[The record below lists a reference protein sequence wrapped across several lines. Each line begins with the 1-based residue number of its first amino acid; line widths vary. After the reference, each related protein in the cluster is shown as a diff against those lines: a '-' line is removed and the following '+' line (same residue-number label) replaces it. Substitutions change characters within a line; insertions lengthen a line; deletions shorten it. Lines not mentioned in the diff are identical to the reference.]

1 MISILIPTY
10 NAVCLSLIEKMYKQA
25 IALRIPFEILLADD
39 ASCENIR
46 QQNRKIAEWQGCRY
60 LQKEENQ
67 GPARIRNYLASEAQ
81 YPYLLFLDSD
91 VMPVSDFFIAE
102 YLKVARPGLVVCGG
116 FVYPRKN
123 IPANAI
129 LRYKY
134 GMAVEEQSAE
144 QRNREPYNRFISMN
158 FMICRDA
165 FLKVCFDES
174 FHLGYEDTLFG
185 MQLEQAGVE
194 ILHIDNAVYHLVEEN
209 SEQFLMKIRRAV
221 RNLDGHIDQM
231 HSHVKLL
238 RWYTI
243 VKRLQ
248 MVPVVV
254 FLFKHN
260 EKRLVSNLT
269 SQHPSL
275 NLFAFYKLGYLCTF
289 LSEKKS
295 RQ

>member
-46 QQNRKIAEWQGCRY
+46 QQNRKMTEWQGCRY
-60 LQKEENQ
+60 LQQEENQ
-67 GPARIRNYLASEAQ
+67 GPARIRNYLASEAR

-91 VMPVSDFFIAE
+91 VMPVSDSFLEE
-102 YLKVARPGLVVCGG
+102 YLQVARTGRVVCGG
-116 FVYPRKN
+116 FIYPRKS

-134 GMAVEEQSAE
+134 GMAVEEQSAG
-144 QRNREPYNRFISMN
+144 QRNKEPYNRFISMN

-165 FLKVCFDES
+165 FLKVRFDET

-194 ILHIDNAVYHLVEEN
+194 ILHIDNPVYHLVEEN
-209 SEQFLMKIRRAV
+209 SEQFLMKIRRASV
-221 RNLDGHIDQM
+221 IWTDISNRCIRMSSYCGG
-231 HSHVKLL
+231 
-238 RWYTI
+238 T
-243 VKRLQ
+243 
-248 MVPVVV
+248 
-254 FLFKHN
+254 
-260 EKRLVSNLT
+260 LV
-269 SQHPSL
+269 
-275 NLFAFYKLGYLCTF
+275 
-289 LSEKKS
+289 
-295 RQ
+295 